1 MGSGCR
7 QAMGGRI
14 GVSSVVVAKPFMR
27 KRGNPNWGRPM
38 LPSPNVPTE
47 FEMRAQRLR
56 LTKETYLGSDKL
68 RTWCKQNRNRC
79 YIPEWLLDE
88 WQIDVDPN
96 ISN

>member
-68 RTWCKQNRNRC
+68 RTWCDRTETAAIFPSGFLTSGK
-79 YIPEWLLDE
+79 
-88 WQIDVDPN
+88 
-96 ISN
+96 